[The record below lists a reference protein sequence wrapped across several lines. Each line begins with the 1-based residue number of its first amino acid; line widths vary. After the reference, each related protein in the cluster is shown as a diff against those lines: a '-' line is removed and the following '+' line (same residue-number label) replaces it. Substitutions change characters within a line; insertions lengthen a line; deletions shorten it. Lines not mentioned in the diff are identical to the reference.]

1 VYALENLYLINDQI
15 LDYIKENNEIILRN
29 FGDSCFLLQRK
40 WSGSTIGPIEI
51 DTYDDS
57 SHTVFTLWEGG
68 QNPPNSDHPDVR
80 IHINDGSG
88 AITVE
93 KDGSVLTRV
102 YDEDSL
108 SSSDEFAVA
117 TTADGTVKVYLYES
131 GTTVRVT
138 YSTICYCVDPERSQ
152 PVSDCSVCYGTG
164 FEGGF
169 DVYQGSG
176 SYYNQSGTILVRI
189 PPHFSDQRRENVRG
203 FVEEEE
209 GEAWTLGTPEI
220 KDYDVIVPVTGDHVG
235 RRYEIV
241 NPKRSHLRNEV
252 LSQRFAVRY
261 IEPTHIVY
269 SFPTGSV

>member
-169 DVYQGSG
+169 DVKGVDP
-176 SYYNQSGTILVRI
+176 TIINPVQ
-189 PPHFSDQRRENVRG
+189 FSCGFRLTSQTNEEKMYEDLLRKKKEKRGRSERR
-203 FVEEEE
+203 
-209 GEAWTLGTPEI
+209 
-220 KDYDVIVPVTGDHVG
+220 K
-235 RRYEIV
+235 
-241 NPKRSHLRNEV
+241 
-252 LSQRFAVRY
+252 
-261 IEPTHIVY
+261 
-269 SFPTGSV
+269 